1 MCVVEWLVG
10 TKKVM
15 TAMKDNCDGV
25 GRRSVRLL
33 YDLDGW
39 PAVVVGTR
47 VLQ

>member
-1 MCVVEWLVG
+1 MG

-39 PAVVVGTR
+39 PAGRGGHAGVAMNYGR
-47 VLQ
+47 A